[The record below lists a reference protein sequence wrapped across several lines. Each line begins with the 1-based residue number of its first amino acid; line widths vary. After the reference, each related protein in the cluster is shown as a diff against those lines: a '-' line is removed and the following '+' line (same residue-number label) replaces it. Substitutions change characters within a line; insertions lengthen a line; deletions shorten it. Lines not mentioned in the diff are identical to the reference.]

1 MSAPPG
7 GVPAHAPPPR
17 SRRHASRRSA
27 RQKCHNQN
35 SRATR
40 RPPPKKRKGRQKRRP
55 SSQGG
60 VCGERVKQTGVPPAC
75 MGSKG
80 ESRRGHKHPD
90 NAHQRSK
97 LRITAKWVTAQ
108 CLANTRFFR
117 FLRRLAQPSNYNLL
131 PYVQFVPT
139 FCNDWIL
146 SPDAPSAPMLCR
158 RDISAVIR
166 SRTLATS
173 TDTETLA
180 APEVSALK
188 SPR

>member
-1 MSAPPG
+1 MLRGSTTLLSAPPG

-60 VCGERVKQTGVPPAC
+60 VCGERVKQAGVPPAF

-80 ESRRGHKHPD
+80 SRAGGTNPQTTPISVANYVSQPNWQRL
-90 NAHQRSK
+90 NALLILAFFIFFGGLPSLQ
-97 LRITAKWVTAQ
+97 ITTYY
-108 CLANTRFFR
+108 LTF
-117 FLRRLAQPSNYNLL
+117 NL
-131 PYVQFVPT
+131 Y
-139 FCNDWIL
+139 
-146 SPDAPSAPMLCR
+146 
-158 RDISAVIR
+158 
-166 SRTLATS
+166 
-173 TDTETLA
+173 
-180 APEVSALK
+180 
-188 SPR
+188 

>member
-1 MSAPPG
+1 MLRGSTTLLSAPPG

-80 ESRRGHKHPD
+80 ESRRAQMPD
-90 NAHQRSK
+90 NAHLRSK
-97 LRITAKWVTAQ
+97 IRITAIMGTAQ
-108 CLANTRFFR
+108 CLATTHFFD
-117 FLRRLAQPSNYNLL
+117 FLRRLVQPSNWDLST
-131 PYVQFVPT
+131 FV
-139 FCNDWIL
+139 
-146 SPDAPSAPMLCR
+146 
-158 RDISAVIR
+158 
-166 SRTLATS
+166 
-173 TDTETLA
+173 
-180 APEVSALK
+180 
-188 SPR
+188 